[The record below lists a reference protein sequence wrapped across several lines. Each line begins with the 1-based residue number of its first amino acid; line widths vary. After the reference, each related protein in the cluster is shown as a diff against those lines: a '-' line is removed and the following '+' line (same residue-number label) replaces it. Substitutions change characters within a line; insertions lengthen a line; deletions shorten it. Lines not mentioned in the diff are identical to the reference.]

1 MAMIIS
7 LKKSLSAIVFFGA
20 WLATSFFGVKAQQ
33 VNPKDSITIAVA
45 PEYNKVSSFHRF
57 WLGESYRKIWA
68 TPVKMRIIDLQKE
81 KGGLTIVKLGGGMQ
95 TRSLR
100 LVDPTGKEWA
110 LRTVQKYPERG
121 LSESLR
127 ATIAKD
133 IAQDQVST
141 NHPYAA
147 LVVPDL
153 AAALG
158 LPHAKPE
165 IVYVGDDPGLKAY
178 RKDFANA
185 VYLLE
190 ERSPFEEKTDNTEKA
205 QKKIQKNNDTK
216 ADQRATLRA
225 RLLDF
230 LLGDW
235 DRHEDNWR
243 WVPKED
249 GNETVYLPVPRD
261 RDKVFYKTSGV
272 FPWVLNHQWLKTH
285 LQPYSENIRDVNHWN
300 FNERYF
306 DRYFLNELSQQDWQT
321 EVKYVQDQLSDELVR
336 KAFRKMP
343 DTVFKLSGDELIRNF
358 TSRRSKLDTLAM
370 QYYSFLSIN
379 VDIPASE
386 KKEIFKVNNLD
397 NGDVEITIHNINKEG
412 KEGRLV
418 YKRTFNPNVTKE
430 LRLFAIG
437 GEDTF
442 TVSGAAASTIRVRLI
457 GSEPANQY
465 LVAEDVKNI
474 PFIYDHP
481 DQKNQ
486 FPEKPFAR
494 FRLSKDSLVNRFD
507 KNSFLYDRSG
517 VLFNGGYNIDQGIQI
532 GLGYVIEKQG
542 FRKEP
547 YARKH
552 EFWANYN
559 SGRKSFILD
568 YVSDFKKAI
577 GNNDLTLHVNLLG
590 PNNLSN
596 FFGLGNNT
604 ENIDLDFDEDEEE
617 MDREDG
623 ISYYRN
629 RYNYLNADLSL
640 GRQVSKHLKVNA
652 GVLFSYYTSSA
663 SGNEERFFNDY
674 NAANPDQEIFSDKVY
689 GGFAAG
695 FVYDTRDNVA
705 IPKKGIYWKT
715 ALAAQQ
721 RIDKTG
727 DNYGSITSE
736 FRFYLNPAKSGLVI
750 ANRLGAGTT
759 IGEPTFFQRMQ
770 LGGANSLRGFN
781 SKRFTGTSMFY
792 NNLDLRLKL
801 FNFTSYLVP
810 GTVGM
815 LGFTDVGRVWE
826 KGEHSGRWHQGYGG
840 GLYVMPGEVILLQ
853 ASVGTSKEAS
863 MLYLS
868 IGFNF

>member
-1 MAMIIS
+1 MD
-7 LKKSLSAIVFFGA
+7 LKKTRFAVWFSGLLLMG
-20 WLATSFFGVKAQQ
+20 TSVDVQAQQ
-33 VNPKDSITIAVA
+33 PVAKDSITIAVA
-45 PEYNKVSSFHRF
+45 PEYNSVSAFHRF

-68 TPVKMRIIDLQKE
+68 TPVKIRIIDLQKE

-95 TRSLR
+95 TKSLR

-121 LSESLR
+121 MAENLR

-141 NHPYAA
+141 NHPFAS
-147 LVVPDL
+147 LVVPPL
-153 AAALG
+153 ATALSI
-158 LPHAKPE
+158 PHSKPE
-165 IVYVGDDPGLKAY
+165 IVYVADDPALGEY

-185 VYLLE
+185 VYLIE
-190 ERSPFEEKTDNTEKA
+190 ERSPFEKETDNTEKV
-205 QKKIQKNNDTK
+205 QRKIQQNNDNK
-216 ADQRATLRA
+216 ADQKLTLRA

-243 WVPKED
+243 WLADKDKEK
-249 GNETVYLPVPRD
+249 GETTYIPVPRD
-261 RDKVFYKTSGV
+261 RDKVFYKTTGV
-272 FPWVLNHQWLKTH
+272 FPWVLTHQWLKTH
-285 LQPYSENIRDVNHWN
+285 LQPYSDNIRDVDHWS

-306 DRYFLNELSQQDWQT
+306 DRYFLNELTEQDWK
-321 EVKYVQDQLSDELVR
+321 EEASYVQQKLSNEIVR
-336 KAFRKMP
+336 DAFKHMP
-343 DTVFKLSGDELIRNF
+343 DNIFKIDGDELIRCF
-358 TSRRSKLDTLAM
+358 TSRRDKLDSLT
-370 QYYSFLSIN
+370 QHYYRFLSTN
-379 VDIPASE
+379 VDVPASD
-386 KKEIFKVNNLD
+386 KKEIFKVTNLE
-397 NGDVEITIHNINKEG
+397 NGNVEVSIHNVNKEG
-412 KEGRLV
+412 KKGRLV
-418 YKRTFNPNVTKE
+418 YKRIFDQHVTKE
-430 LRLFAIG
+430 IRLFGIG
-437 GEDTF
+437 GEDIF
-442 TVSGAAASTIRVRLI
+442 IVEGASSSKIRVRLI
-457 GSEPANQY
+457 GTEGANHY
-465 LVAEDVKNI
+465 EIAKEVKNK
-474 PFIYDHP
+474 PFIYD
-481 DQKNQ
+481 QKDASNQ
-486 FPEKPFAR
+486 ISDLSKAKL
-494 FRLSKDSLVNRFD
+494 RLSNDSLVNRFD

-517 VLFNGGYNIDQGIQI
+517 VLVNGGYNIDQGIQI

-542 FRKEP
+542 FRKNP

-559 SGRKSFILD
+559 SGRRSFILD

-577 GNNDLTLHVNLLG
+577 GNNDLTIHANLLG

-604 ENIDLDFDEDEEE
+604 ENEDHDFEDQGL
-617 MDREDG
+617 DREDG
-623 ISYYRN
+623 IAYYRN
-629 RYNYLNADLSL
+629 RYNYLNADIKLS
-640 GRQVSKHLKVNA
+640 RQLARHLNVNA
-652 GVLFSYYTSSA
+652 GMLFSYYTSTA

-674 NAANPDQEIFSDKVY
+674 NAVHPEQEVFSDKLY
-689 GGFAAG
+689 GGVTAG
-695 FVYDTRDNVA
+695 LVYDSRDHIS
-705 IPKKGIYWKT
+705 IPKKGIYLKT
-715 ALAAQQ
+715 TVVAQH
-721 RIDKTG
+721 RLDKTT
-727 DNYGSITSE
+727 DSYGSVTGE
-736 FRFYLNPAKSGLVI
+736 FRFYLNPGHSGFVI
-750 ANRLGAGTT
+750 ANRTGGGTT

-770 LGGANSLRGFN
+770 LGGVNSLRGFN
-781 SKRFTGTSMFY
+781 SKRFVGTSMLY

-853 ASVGTSKEAS
+853 ASVGASKEAS

>member
-1 MAMIIS
+1 MCF
-7 LKKSLSAIVFFGA
+7 KKSLFSLIFSGPVFFMA
-20 WLATSFFGVKAQQ
+20 FSDASAQQ
-33 VNPKDSITIAVA
+33 PASKDSITIAVA
-45 PEYNKVSSFHRF
+45 PEYNKVGSFHRF

-121 LSESLR
+121 LAENLKE
-127 ATIAKD
+127 TIAKD

-141 NHPYAA
+141 NHPFAA

-153 AAALG
+153 AGALG
-158 LPHAKPE
+158 LAHAKPE
-165 IVYVGDDPGLKAY
+165 IVYVGDDPGLKEY

-185 VYLLE
+185 VYLIE

-205 QKKIQKNNDTK
+205 QKKIQKNNDNK
-216 ADQRATLRA
+216 VDQRMTLRA

-230 LLGDW
+230 VLGDW

-243 WVPKED
+243 WQPKAVGD
-249 GNETVYLPVPRD
+249 GDETLYLPVPRD

-272 FPWVLNHQWLKTH
+272 FPWVLNHQWLKSH
-285 LQPYSENIRDVNHWN
+285 LQPYSDNIRDVNHWN

-306 DRYFLNELSQQDWQT
+306 DRYFLNELTEEDWQS
-321 EVKYVQDQLSDELVR
+321 EVKYVQEKLTDGLID

-343 DTVFKLSGDELIRNF
+343 DTIYKLSGPELTRHF
-358 TSRRSKLDTLAM
+358 TSRRDKLETLAM
-370 QYYSFLSIN
+370 QYYRFLSIN
-379 VDIPASE
+379 VDVPASE
-386 KKEIFKVNNLD
+386 KKEIFKVKNLE
-397 NGDVEITIHNINKEG
+397 NGNVEVAVHNINKEG
-412 KEGRLV
+412 KQGRLV
-418 YKRTFNPNVTKE
+418 YKRTFVQGITKE
-430 LRLFAIG
+430 VRLFGVG

-442 TVSGAAASTIRVRLI
+442 TVEGASTSGIRVRLI
-457 GSEPANQY
+457 GTAAVNEYKVST
-465 LVAEDVKNI
+465 DVKNK
-474 PFIYDHP
+474 PFIYDQP
-481 DQKNQ
+481 DPANK
-486 FPEKPFAR
+486 FPERSLAK
-494 FRLSKDSLVNRFD
+494 FRLSNDTLINRFD

-517 VLFNGGYNIDQGIQI
+517 VLFNGGYNIDEGVQV
-532 GLGYVIEKQG
+532 GLGYIIEKQG
-542 FRKEP
+542 FRKTP

-559 SGRKSFILD
+559 SGRKSFVLD

-577 GNNDLTLHVNLLG
+577 GNNDLTVHANLLG
-590 PNNLSN
+590 PNNVSN

-604 ENIDLDFDEDEEE
+604 ENIDHEGIDDVQEE
-617 MDREDG
+617 G

-629 RYNYLNADLSL
+629 YYNYLNTDVKL
-640 GRQVSKHLKVNA
+640 GRQIAKHLRVDA

-663 SGNEERFFNDY
+663 SKNEERFFNEY
-674 NAANPDQEIFSDKVY
+674 NAAHPDEDIFSDKLY
-689 GGFAAG
+689 GGLTAG
-695 FVYDTRDNVA
+695 LVYDTRDNVA
-705 IPKKGIYWKT
+705 IPKKGLYWKT
-715 ALAAQQ
+715 SFTGQQ
-721 RIDKTG
+721 RLDKSSGT
-727 DNYGSITSE
+727 YGSVKTE
-736 FRFYLNPAKSGLVI
+736 FRFYLNPGKSGLVI
-750 ANRLGAGTT
+750 ANRTGAGTT
-759 IGEPTFFQRMQ
+759 IGDPTFFQRMQ
-770 LGGANSLRGFN
+770 LGGVNSLRGFN
-781 SKRFTGTSMFY
+781 SKRFTGTTMLY

-826 KGEHSGRWHQGYGG
+826 KGERSSRWHQGYGG
-840 GLYVMPGEVILLQ
+840 GLYIMPGEVILVQ
-853 ASVGTSKEAS
+853 ASVGASKEAS

-868 IGFNF
+868 VGFNF

>member
-1 MAMIIS
+1 MS
-7 LKKSLSAIVFFGA
+7 LKKSLLAIVFSGP
-20 WLATSFFGVKAQQ
+20 LLITSFSGASAQQ
-33 VNPKDSITIAVA
+33 LNIKDSITIAVA
-45 PEYNKVSSFHRF
+45 PEYNKVKAFHRF

-121 LSESLR
+121 LAENLR

-141 NHPYAA
+141 NHPFAS

-153 AAALG
+153 AGALD

-165 IVYVGDDPGLKAY
+165 IVYVGDDPGLKEY

-185 VYLLE
+185 VYLIE

-216 ADQRATLRA
+216 ADQRLTLRA

-230 LLGDW
+230 VLGDW

-249 GNETVYLPVPRD
+249 GNETIYLPVPRD

-306 DRYFLNELSQQDWQT
+306 DRYFLNELTEQEWQA
-321 EVKYVQDQLSDELVR
+321 EARYVQSKLTDDLIN

-343 DTVFKLSGDELIRNF
+343 DTVFKLSGPELIRFF
-358 TSRRSKLDTLAM
+358 TSRRDKLETLSL
-370 QYYSFLSIN
+370 QYYKFLSIN

-386 KKEIFKVNNLD
+386 KKESFKLKNLD
-397 NGDVEITIHNINKEG
+397 NGDVEVIVRNINKEG

-418 YKRTFNPNVTKE
+418 YKRTFSHEVTKE

-442 TVSGAAASTIRVRLI
+442 TVEGPSTSPIRIRLI
-457 GSEPANQY
+457 GAEAGNQY
-465 LVAEDVKNI
+465 HVAKDVKNK
-474 PFIYDHP
+474 PFIYDQP

-486 FPEKPFAR
+486 FPDKSMAR
-494 FRLSKDSLVNRFD
+494 FRLSNDSLVNHFD

-532 GLGYVIEKQG
+532 GLGSVIEKQG

-568 YVSDFKKAI
+568 YMSDFKKAI
-577 GNNDLTLHVNLLG
+577 GNNDLTIHANLLG

-604 ENIDLDFDEDEEE
+604 ENIDHDFDEEE

-629 RYNYLNADLSL
+629 RYNYLNADIRLS
-640 GRQVSKHLKVNA
+640 RSITKHFRANA
-652 GVLFSYYTSSA
+652 GVLFSYYTSTA

-674 NAANPDQEIFSDKVY
+674 NAANPGQEIFSNKLY
-689 GGFAAG
+689 GGLAAG
-695 FVYDTRDNVA
+695 FVYDTRDNIS
-705 IPKKGIYWKT
+705 IPKKGVYWKT
-715 ALAAQQ
+715 ALTAQQ

-727 DNYGSITSE
+727 DSYGSVTSE
-736 FRFYLNPAKSGLVI
+736 FRFYINPAKSGLVI
-750 ANRLGAGTT
+750 ANRLGGGTT
-759 IGEPTFFQRMQ
+759 IGDPTFFQRMQ

-815 LGFTDVGRVWE
+815 MGFTDVGRVWE
-826 KGEHSGRWHQGYGG
+826 KGEHSGRWHHGYGG

-853 ASVGTSKEAS
+853 ASVGASKEAS

>member
-1 MAMIIS
+1 MY
-7 LKKSLSAIVFFGA
+7 LKKTLFAVLLSGSGLVVSMDI
-20 WLATSFFGVKAQQ
+20 KAQGLAS
-33 VNPKDSITIAVA
+33 KDSITIAVA
-45 PEYNKVSSFHRF
+45 PEYNNVSGFHRF

-100 LVDPTGKEWA
+100 MVDPTGKEWA

-121 LSESLR
+121 LPENLR

-141 NHPYAA
+141 NHPFAA

-153 AAALG
+153 AGALG
-158 LPHAKPE
+158 LGHAKPE
-165 IVYVGDDPGLKAY
+165 IVYVGDDPGLKEY

-185 VYLLE
+185 VYLIE

-205 QKKIQKNNDTK
+205 QKKIQKNNDTQ
-216 ADQRATLRA
+216 ADQRLTLRA

-243 WVPKED
+243 WLARED
-249 GNETVYLPVPRD
+249 GNETVYEPVPRD

-285 LQPYSENIRDVNHWN
+285 LQPYSDNIRDVDHWN

-306 DRYFLNELSQQDWQT
+306 DRYFLNELTEKDWQK
-321 EVKYVQDQLSDELVR
+321 EVKYVQRKLTDQLIHE
-336 KAFRKMP
+336 AFRKMP
-343 DTVFKLSGDELIRNF
+343 GTVFKLSGPELIRCF
-358 TSRRSKLDTLAM
+358 TSRRDKLDTLAM
-370 QYYSFLSIN
+370 QYYRFLSIN
-379 VDIPASE
+379 VDIPASG
-386 KKEIFKVNNLD
+386 KKEIFKVKNLE
-397 NGDVEITIHNINKEG
+397 NGDVEVIVHNINKEG
-412 KEGRLV
+412 KQGRLV
-418 YKRTFNPNVTKE
+418 YKRTFNKGVTKE
-430 LRLFAIG
+430 VRLFGIG

-442 TVSGAAASTIRVRLI
+442 SIEGSSASPIRVRLI
-457 GSEPANQY
+457 GAEAANKY
-465 LVAEDVKNI
+465 KIAADVKNR
-474 PFIYDHP
+474 PFIYDRP
-481 DQKNQ
+481 DGGSE
-486 FPEKPFAR
+486 FPDKSQAK

-517 VLFNGGYNIDQGIQI
+517 VLVNGGYNIDEGVQI
-532 GLGYVIEKQG
+532 GLGYIIEKQG
-542 FRKEP
+542 FRKSS

-559 SGRKSFILD
+559 TGRRSFILD

-577 GNNDLTLHVNLLG
+577 GNNDLTIHVNLLG

-604 ENIDLDFDEDEEE
+604 TKTHPDFEAEGL
-617 MDREDG
+617 DREAG
-623 ISYYRN
+623 IAYYRN
-629 RYNYLNADLSL
+629 RYNYLNADIKL
-640 GRQVSKHLKVNA
+640 GRQIAKGLRA
-652 GVLFSYYTSSA
+652 DGGLLFSYYASSA
-663 SGNEERFFNDY
+663 AANEKRFLNDY
-674 NAANPDQEIFSDKVY
+674 NAANPGQEVFSDKLY
-689 GGFAAG
+689 GGLTAG
-695 FVYDTRDNVA
+695 LTYDTRDNVA

-715 ALAAQQ
+715 SLIAQN
-721 RIDKTG
+721 RLDKTS
-727 DNYGSITSE
+727 DSYGALRSE
-736 FRFYLNPAKSGLVI
+736 FRFYINPGKSGFVI
-750 ANRLGAGTT
+750 ANRIGGGTT
-759 IGEPTFFQRMQ
+759 LGDPTFFQSMQ
-770 LGGANSLRGFN
+770 LGGVNSLRGFN
-781 SKRFTGTSMFY
+781 TNRFTGTTMFY

-815 LGFTDVGRVWE
+815 VGFTDIGRVWE
-826 KGEHSGRWHQGYGG
+826 KGEHSDRWHQGYGG
-840 GLYVMPGEVILLQ
+840 GLYIMPGEVILLQ
-853 ASVGTSKEAS
+853 ASVGASKEAS